1 MQSPSASFNRRTTRN
16 AKSLF
21 PILTLTLAVGAAVAA
36 INYKQIEPA
45 AAAETSV
52 PAIPRVVV
60 TASRKQLAEAPITRI
75 VVIGH
80 RADSRLVV
88 AQND

>member
-1 MQSPSASFNRRTTRN
+1 MN
-16 AKSLF
+16 AKKLF
-21 PILTLTLAVGAAVAA
+21 LTLTLTLAAGATVAS
-36 INYKQIEPA
+36 INHKYIEPA

-60 TASRKQLAEAPITRI
+60 TASRNQLAEAPITRI
-75 VVIGH
+75 VVVGH
-80 RADSRLVV
+80 RADSRQVV

>member
-1 MQSPSASFNRRTTRN
+1 MN
-16 AKSLF
+16 AKNLF
-21 PILTLTLAVGAAVAA
+21 LTLTLTLAAGFTIAL
-36 INYKQIEPA
+36 INYKHIGPV

-60 TASRKQLAEAPITRI
+60 TASRNQLAEARITRI
-75 VVIGH
+75 VITGH